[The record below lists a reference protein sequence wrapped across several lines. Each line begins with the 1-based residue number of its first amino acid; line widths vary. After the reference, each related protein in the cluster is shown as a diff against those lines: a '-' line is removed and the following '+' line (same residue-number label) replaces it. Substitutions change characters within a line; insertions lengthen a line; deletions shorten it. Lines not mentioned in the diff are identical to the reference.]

1 MYGLSIIDIA
11 IIAIYFIA
19 IICIGIWASR
29 RVKNQEDYLLGGRK
43 FGKVIQTFASFGG
56 ATSADGPVGTVTTTF
71 KNGAAGIWSSLLMV
85 FATPLFWITSP
96 WLRRMRIL
104 TMGDFYEERY
114 GSKKMAA
121 TYAIIGS
128 IGMMGL
134 ISVGY
139 AAMNKTITA
148 ITPKTVEQYSVP
160 EKVEYDK
167 ALVLNSLEQRD
178 YETLSPQDKAQLKE
192 LRIEKPRSVFSH
204 LNESMVAWLVCL
216 VIILYAVFG
225 GLEAAFYTD
234 MLQGTFI
241 IILSFILIP
250 FSWIKIQHVYDT
262 GAGESAMKIL
272 HQKLPQSFFEIFGSP
287 TLIDFTWYFIA
298 TAALVAGIT
307 VVAQPNQL
315 VTNAAAKDE
324 YSARFGFVSGGFIKR
339 FCTIMWGMVG
349 LSAVLL
355 YTGKVANSDLVWGYA
370 IHDLLE
376 PMKLG
381 LVGFMISSMMAAL
394 MSSGA
399 ALMLTVSGLLLH
411 NIYRPL
417 VHDKSDIHYVWAGRF
432 IGASFLIGGAL
443 ISTQFD
449 SILEILKF
457 IWEFFVIF
465 AAAFW
470 LGLKWRRANNKGAWT
485 SILLTMTIFY
495 LLPMVIPQ
503 VVPSLRQ
510 NQMLLIQTQPDPVVR
525 TYIAREAD
533 LTERNNEIAKW
544 NILSEK
550 GEATG
555 VCPAPLS
562 LGEKFDKTYI
572 LPSKAIFWSQQPA
585 LNHNGEMEARGYLFP
600 ELILLQSLG
609 MKLQHQPYALNE
621 TIRMLNRL
629 VFPFLILIFVSLFT
643 KPDKNKITERFFLKM
658 RTRVRGFG
666 AEADK
671 EDLEKAYNN
680 PEETKKVLLFPNTSL
695 EIYKW
700 NKQDFVGFFIA
711 IGVVAIVLGTLFF
724 VVGLGG

>member
-1 MYGLSIIDIA
+1 MFGLEIIDIVV
-11 IIAIYFIA
+11 IAIYFA
-19 IICIGIWASR
+19 TIIGIGIWASR

-43 FGKVIQTFASFGG
+43 FGKVVQTFASFGG

-96 WLRRMRIL
+96 WQRRMRVM

-121 TYAIIGS
+121 TYAIIGT

-134 ISVGY
+134 LSVGY

-148 ITPKTVEQYSVP
+148 ITPKPIEKYTVA
-160 EKVEYDK
+160 EKQEYDR
-167 ALVLNSLEQRD
+167 ALELNSLEQRD
-178 YETLSPQDKAQLKE
+178 YNSLTPEEKTEIKQ
-192 LRIEKPRSVFSH
+192 LRIEKPRSIFSY
-204 LNESMVAWLVCL
+204 LNESMVAWIVCL
-216 VIILYAVFG
+216 IIIIYAVSG

-234 MLQGTFI
+234 MLQGIFI
-241 IILSFILIP
+241 IGLSFLLIP
-250 FSWIKIQHVYDT
+250 FSWMRIKHDFGT
-262 GAGESAMKIL
+262 GHESAMSIL

-315 VTNAAAKDE
+315 VTNGAAKDE
-324 YSARFGFVSGGFIKR
+324 YSARVGFVSGGFIKR

-355 YTGKVANSDLVWGYA
+355 YTGKVHNSDLVWGYA

-376 PMKLG
+376 PFKAG

-394 MSSGA
+394 MASGA
-399 ALMLTVSGLLLH
+399 SLMLTVSGLILH
-411 NIYRPL
+411 NVYRPL
-417 VHDKSDIHYVWAGRF
+417 FTGKSEKHYVWAGRI
-432 IGASFLIGGAL
+432 IGSLFLIGGAL

-470 LGLKWRRANNKGAWT
+470 LGLKWRRANTQGAWA
-485 SILLTMTIFY
+485 SILLTLFIFY
-495 LLPMVIPQ
+495 LIPVTLPQ
-503 VVPSLRQ
+503 VFPSLRHSEF
-510 NQMLLIQTQPDPVVR
+510 MLMQTQPKPVVR

-533 LTERNNEIAKW
+533 VAENNKLIAQWKS
-544 NILSEK
+544 LSEK
-550 GEATG
+550 GEA
-555 VCPAPLS
+555 VSECPKTLA
-562 LGEKFDKTYI
+562 LGEKFDKNYI
-572 LPSKAIFWSQQPA
+572 LPSKAIFWSQQPKM
-585 LNHNGEMEARGYLFP
+585 NDNGQLEAQGYIFP
-600 ELILLQSLG
+600 ELVLLQSMGVDLR
-609 MKLQHQPYALNE
+609 KLPYALNE

-629 VFPFLILIFVSLFT
+629 IFPFLILILVSLFT
-643 KPDKNKITERFFLKM
+643 KPNNIRSAERFFLKM
-658 RTRVRGFG
+658 RTRVRGLG
-666 AEADK
+666 PEVDK
-671 EDLEKAYNN
+671 QDLEEAYNN
-680 PEETKKVLLFPNTSL
+680 PEKTKVVLLFPNTSL
-695 EIYKW
+695 EVYRW
-700 NKQDFVGFFIA
+700 NKQDAVGFFAA
-711 IGVVAIVLGTLFF
+711 IGVVAVVLGTLFF
-724 VVGLGG
+724 MVGLGG